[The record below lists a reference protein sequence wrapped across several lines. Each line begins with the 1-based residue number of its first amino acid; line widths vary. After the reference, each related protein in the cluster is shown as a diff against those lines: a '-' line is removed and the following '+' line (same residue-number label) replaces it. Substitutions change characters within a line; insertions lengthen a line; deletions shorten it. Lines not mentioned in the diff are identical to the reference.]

1 MWHQQVRRRAVATY
15 LPLAAALQP
24 RPARAGG
31 GSGSGGGPGRQA
43 GRCGGGA
50 VGRAAAQAERRSGAV
65 GGPCRCGLVVSR
77 NVGLPVTSAQRI
89 KENCCCWRPCRCG
102 PAACGCLVGGEAGAW
117 EGRRLAP
124 SLLEQSCC
132 RPTLP
137 AVAILDEPTSG
148 MDPYTR
154 RLTWRIIQKRCAAG
168 SAILLTSHRRAG
180 LAGRWGVRQRAGS
193 EATVCAGCD
202 LSAAS
207 SLPPFA

>member
-15 LPLAAALQP
+15 LPLCCALQP

-102 PAACGCLVGGEAGAW
+102 PAACGCLVGGEAGRVGGA
-117 EGRRLAP
+117 AP
-124 SLLEQSCC
+124 RAE
-132 RPTLP
+132 P
-137 AVAILDEPTSG
+137 A
-148 MDPYTR
+148 R
-154 RLTWRIIQKRCAAG
+154 
-168 SAILLTSHRRAG
+168 AILLPSNAPCSGHSGRANQRHGPLHPPPDVAHHPEALRRWERHPADQPQAGRAG
-180 LAGRWGVRQRAGS
+180 GAVGGEAARWQ
-193 EATVCAGCD
+193 
-202 LSAAS
+202 
-207 SLPPFA
+207 